1 MSKIVLVTGAS
12 RGIGLE
18 AAKHFSKEGYKVIG
32 TSRGDFNLGEL
43 IGDDSAISF
52 QLDLMSKQSI
62 KNLFADLKSQD
73 LLPSV
78 LVNNAG
84 ITKDQLFMRMK
95 DEDWDDVIE
104 TNLNGLFRVTK
115 AFIKPMVKNKFGRVI
130 NISSVAGLMGNSGQV
145 NYSSSKSA
153 MVGFSRSLAKE
164 LGSRNITSNVVAP
177 GFIETDMTTFLND
190 DEKAE
195 VSKNIPMKR
204 FGTVEDV
211 ARCIVFLASDE
222 ANYITGQTISVDGG
236 LFTVSYTHL
245 TLPTIYSV

>member
-1 MSKIVLVTGAS
+1 MNKSVLVTGAS

-18 AAKHFSKEGYKVIG
+18 VAKLFSKEGYKVIG
-32 TSRGDFNLGEL
+32 TSRGDFNLGDL
-43 IGDDSAISF
+43 IGDSSAMSV
-52 QLDLMSKQSI
+52 QLDLMSKESI
-62 KNLFADLKSQD
+62 NDLFEVLKSKD
-73 LLPSV
+73 ILPSV
-78 LVNNAG
+78 LINNAG
-84 ITKDQLFMRMK
+84 ITKDQLFLRMK
-95 DEDWDDVIE
+95 DKDWDEVIE

-177 GFIETDMTTFLND
+177 GFIETDMTTFLSD
-190 DEKAE
+190 DEKIE

-204 FGTVEDV
+204 FGTVEVV
-211 ARCIVFLASDE
+211 AKCILFLASDK
-222 ANYITGQTISVDGG
+222 ANYITGQIISVDGG
-236 LFTVSYTHL
+236 LFMY
-245 TLPTIYSV
+245 

>member
-18 AAKHFSKEGYKVIG
+18 AAKHFSNEGYKVIG
-32 TSRGDFNLGEL
+32 SSRGDFNLGEL
-43 IGDDSAISF
+43 IGDESAISV
-52 QLDLMSKQSI
+52 QLDLMSKESI
-62 KNLFADLKSQD
+62 KNLFADLKSED

-84 ITKDQLFMRMK
+84 ITKDQLFLRMK

-190 DEKAE
+190 DEKVE

-204 FGTVEDV
+204 FGTVQDV
-211 ARCIVFLASDE
+211 AKCIVFLASDE

-236 LFTVSYTHL
+236 LFMY
-245 TLPTIYSV
+245 

>member
-32 TSRGDFNLGEL
+32 TSRGDFNLGDL
-43 IGDDSAISF
+43 IGDESAISA
-52 QLDLMSKQSI
+52 QLDLMSKESI
-62 KNLFADLKSQD
+62 QNLFVKLKSED

-84 ITKDQLFMRMK
+84 ITKDQLFLRMK
-95 DEDWDDVIE
+95 DDDWDDVIE

-190 DEKAE
+190 DEKVE

-204 FGTVEDV
+204 FGTVQDV
-211 ARCIVFLASDE
+211 AKCIVFLASDE

-236 LFTVSYTHL
+236 LFMY
-245 TLPTIYSV
+245 

>member
-43 IGDDSAISF
+43 IGDESAISA
-52 QLDLMSKQSI
+52 QLDLMSKESI
-62 KNLFADLKSQD
+62 KNLFADLKSED

-84 ITKDQLFMRMK
+84 ITKDQLFLRMK

-190 DEKAE
+190 DEKVE

-204 FGTVEDV
+204 FGTVQDV
-211 ARCIVFLASDE
+211 AKCIVFLASDE

-236 LFTVSYTHL
+236 LFMY
-245 TLPTIYSV
+245 

>member
-18 AAKHFSKEGYKVIG
+18 AAKHFSKQGYKVIG
-32 TSRGDFNLGEL
+32 SSRGDFNLGEL
-43 IGDDSAISF
+43 IGDESAISV
-52 QLDLMSKQSI
+52 QLDLMSKESI
-62 KNLFADLKSQD
+62 KSLFADLKSED

-84 ITKDQLFMRMK
+84 ITKDQLFLRMK

-190 DEKAE
+190 DEKVE

-204 FGTVEDV
+204 FGTVQDV
-211 ARCIVFLASDE
+211 AKCIVFLASDE

-236 LFTVSYTHL
+236 LFMY
-245 TLPTIYSV
+245 

>member
-1 MSKIVLVTGAS
+1 MNKIVLVTGAS

-18 AAKHFSKEGYKVIG
+18 VAKLFSKEGYKVIG
-32 TSRGDFNLGEL
+32 TSRGDFNLGDL
-43 IGDDSAISF
+43 IGDSSAMSV
-52 QLDLMSKQSI
+52 QLDLMSKESI
-62 KNLFADLKSQD
+62 NDLFEVLKSKD
-73 LLPSV
+73 ILPSV
-78 LVNNAG
+78 FINNAG
-84 ITKDQLFMRMK
+84 ITKDQLFLRMK
-95 DEDWDDVIE
+95 DKDWDEVIE

-190 DEKAE
+190 DDKIE

-211 ARCIVFLASDE
+211 AKCIVFLASDN
-222 ANYITGQTISVDGG
+222 ANYITGQIISVDGG
-236 LFTVSYTHL
+236 LFMY
-245 TLPTIYSV
+245 

>member
-32 TSRGDFNLGEL
+32 SSRGDFNLGEL
-43 IGDDSAISF
+43 IGDESAISVK
-52 QLDLMSKQSI
+52 LDLMSKESI
-62 KNLFADLKSQD
+62 QNLFADLKSED

-84 ITKDQLFMRMK
+84 ITKDQLFLRMK

-130 NISSVAGLMGNSGQV
+130 NISSVSGLMGNSGQV

-190 DEKAE
+190 DEKVE
-195 VSKNIPMKR
+195 LSKNIPMRR
-204 FGTVEDV
+204 FGSVQDV
-211 ARCIVFLASDE
+211 AKCIVFLASDE

-236 LFTVSYTHL
+236 LFMY
-245 TLPTIYSV
+245 

>member
-1 MSKIVLVTGAS
+1 MSKIVLITGAS

-32 TSRGDFNLGEL
+32 SSRGDFNLGEL
-43 IGDDSAISF
+43 IGDESAISV
-52 QLDLMSKQSI
+52 QLDLMSKESI
-62 KNLFADLKSQD
+62 QNLFADLKSED

-84 ITKDQLFMRMK
+84 ITKDQLFLRMK

-104 TNLNGLFRVTK
+104 TNLNGLFRVTN

-190 DEKAE
+190 DEKVE
-195 VSKNIPMKR
+195 LSKNIPMRR
-204 FGTVEDV
+204 FGTVQDV
-211 ARCIVFLASDE
+211 AKCIVFLASDE

-236 LFTVSYTHL
+236 LFMY
-245 TLPTIYSV
+245 

>member
-32 TSRGDFNLGEL
+32 SSRGDFNLGEL
-43 IGDDSAISF
+43 IGDESAISV
-52 QLDLMSKQSI
+52 QLDLMSKESI
-62 KNLFADLKSQD
+62 KNLFADLKSED

-84 ITKDQLFMRMK
+84 ITKDQLFLRMK

-190 DEKAE
+190 DEKVE
-195 VSKNIPMKR
+195 LSENIPMKR
-204 FGTVEDV
+204 FGTVQDV
-211 ARCIVFLASDE
+211 AKCIVFLASDE

-236 LFTVSYTHL
+236 LFMY
-245 TLPTIYSV
+245 

>member
-18 AAKHFSKEGYKVIG
+18 AAKRFSKEGYKVIG
-32 TSRGDFNLGEL
+32 TSRGDFNLGDL
-43 IGDDSAISF
+43 IGDESAISA
-52 QLDLMSKQSI
+52 QLDLMSKESI
-62 KNLFADLKSQD
+62 KNLFADLKSKD

-84 ITKDQLFMRMK
+84 ITKDQLFLRMK

-177 GFIETDMTTFLND
+177 GFIETDMTSFLND
-190 DEKAE
+190 EEKVE

-204 FGTVEDV
+204 FGNVQDV
-211 ARCIVFLASDE
+211 AKCIVFLASDE

-236 LFTVSYTHL
+236 LFMY
-245 TLPTIYSV
+245 

>member
-1 MSKIVLVTGAS
+1 MNKIVLVTGAS

-32 TSRGDFNLGEL
+32 TSRGEFNLGEL
-43 IGDDSAISF
+43 IGDDSAISV
-52 QLDLMSKQSI
+52 QLDLMSKESI
-62 KNLFADLKSQD
+62 KNLFADLKSED

-84 ITKDQLFMRMK
+84 ITKDQLFLRMK

-115 AFIKPMVKNKFGRVI
+115 AFIKPMVKNKFGRII

-190 DEKAE
+190 DEKVE

-204 FGTVEDV
+204 FGTVQDV
-211 ARCIVFLASDE
+211 AKCIVFLASDE

-236 LFTVSYTHL
+236 LFMY
-245 TLPTIYSV
+245 

>member
-1 MSKIVLVTGAS
+1 MNKTVLVTGAS

-18 AAKHFSKEGYKVIG
+18 AAKHFSKDGYRVIG
-32 TSRGDFNLGEL
+32 SSRNDLNLGKL
-43 IGDDSAISF
+43 IGDNSAMSV
-52 QLDLMSKQSI
+52 QLDLMSKESI
-62 KNLFADLKSQD
+62 KSVFADLKSKD

-84 ITKDQLFMRMK
+84 ITKDQLFLRMK
-95 DEDWDDVIE
+95 DEDWEDVIE

-115 AFIKPMVKNKFGRVI
+115 AFIKPMVKNKFGRII

-145 NYSSSKSA
+145 NYASSKSA
-153 MVGFSRSLAKE
+153 MVGFSKSLAKE

-177 GFIETDMTTFLND
+177 GFIETDMTTFLDD
-190 DEKAE
+190 DEK
-195 VSKNIPMKR
+195 VKLSNNIPMNR

-211 ARCIVFLASDE
+211 AKCIVFLASDK

-236 LFTVSYTHL
+236 LYM
-245 TLPTIYSV
+245 Y

>member
-1 MSKIVLVTGAS
+1 MSKIVLITGAS

-32 TSRGDFNLGEL
+32 TSRGEFNLDEL
-43 IGDDSAISF
+43 IGDDSAISV
-52 QLDLMSKQSI
+52 QLDLVSKESI
-62 KNLFADLKSQD
+62 KNLFADLKSED

-84 ITKDQLFMRMK
+84 ITKDQIFLRMK

-115 AFIKPMVKNKFGRVI
+115 AFIKPKVKNKFVRVI

-177 GFIETDMTTFLND
+177 GFIETDMTTFLSD
-190 DEKAE
+190 AEKQE

-204 FGTVEDV
+204 FGSVEDV
-211 ARCIVFLASDE
+211 AKCIVFLASDE

-236 LFTVSYTHL
+236 LFMY
-245 TLPTIYSV
+245 

>member
-32 TSRGDFNLGEL
+32 SSRGDFNLGEL
-43 IGDDSAISF
+43 IGDESAISV
-52 QLDLMSKQSI
+52 QLDLMSKESI
-62 KNLFADLKSQD
+62 KNLFAYLKSED

-84 ITKDQLFMRMK
+84 ITKDQLFLRMK

-130 NISSVAGLMGNSGQV
+130 NISSVSGLMGNSGQV

-236 LFTVSYTHL
+236 LFMY
-245 TLPTIYSV
+245 

>member
-43 IGDDSAISF
+43 IGDDSAISV
-52 QLDLMSKQSI
+52 QLDLMSKGSI
-62 KNLFADLKSQD
+62 KKLFADLKSQD

-190 DEKAE
+190 DEKVE
-195 VSKNIPMKR
+195 VNKNIPMKR
-204 FGTVEDV
+204 FGTVGDV
-211 ARCIVFLASDE
+211 AKCIVFLASDE

-236 LFTVSYTHL
+236 LFMY
-245 TLPTIYSV
+245 

>member
-1 MSKIVLVTGAS
+1 MNKIVLVTGAS

-18 AAKHFSKEGYKVIG
+18 VAKLFSNEGYKVIG
-32 TSRGDFNLGEL
+32 TSRGDFNLGDL
-43 IGDDSAISF
+43 IGDSSAMSV
-52 QLDLMSKQSI
+52 QLDLMSKESI
-62 KNLFADLKSQD
+62 NDLFEVLKSKD
-73 LLPSV
+73 NLPSV
-78 LVNNAG
+78 LINNAG
-84 ITKDQLFMRMK
+84 ITKDQLFLRMK
-95 DEDWDDVIE
+95 DKDWDEVIE

-190 DEKAE
+190 DDKIE

-211 ARCIVFLASDE
+211 AKCIVFLASDN
-222 ANYITGQTISVDGG
+222 ANYITGQIISVDGG
-236 LFTVSYTHL
+236 LFMY
-245 TLPTIYSV
+245 

>member
-1 MSKIVLVTGAS
+1 MNKIVLVTGAS

-18 AAKHFSKEGYKVIG
+18 VAKLFSKEGYKVIG
-32 TSRGDFNLGEL
+32 TSRGDFNLGDL
-43 IGDDSAISF
+43 IGDSSAMSV
-52 QLDLMSKQSI
+52 QLDLMSKESI
-62 KNLFADLKSQD
+62 NDLFEVLKSKD
-73 LLPSV
+73 MLPSV
-78 LVNNAG
+78 LINNAG
-84 ITKDQLFMRMK
+84 ITKDQLFLRMK
-95 DEDWDDVIE
+95 DKDWDEVIE

-115 AFIKPMVKNKFGRVI
+115 ALIKPMVKNKFGRVI

-177 GFIETDMTTFLND
+177 GFIETDMTTFLSD
-190 DEKAE
+190 DEKIE

-211 ARCIVFLASDE
+211 AKCILFLASDK
-222 ANYITGQTISVDGG
+222 ANYITGQIISVDGG
-236 LFTVSYTHL
+236 LFMY
-245 TLPTIYSV
+245 

>member
-1 MSKIVLVTGAS
+1 MNKIVLVTGAS

-32 TSRGDFNLGEL
+32 SSRGDFNLGEL
-43 IGDDSAISF
+43 IGDESAISV
-52 QLDLMSKQSI
+52 QLDLMSKESI
-62 KNLFADLKSQD
+62 KNLFADLKSDD

-84 ITKDQLFMRMK
+84 ITKDQLFLRMK

-190 DEKAE
+190 DEKVE

-204 FGTVEDV
+204 FGTVQDV
-211 ARCIVFLASDE
+211 AKCIVFLASDE

-236 LFTVSYTHL
+236 LFMY
-245 TLPTIYSV
+245 

>member
-32 TSRGDFNLGEL
+32 SSRGDFNLGEL
-43 IGDDSAISF
+43 IGDESAISV
-52 QLDLMSKQSI
+52 QLDLMSKESI
-62 KNLFADLKSQD
+62 KNLFAYLKSED

-84 ITKDQLFMRMK
+84 ITKDQLFLRMK

-153 MVGFSRSLAKE
+153 MVGFTRSLAKE

-190 DEKAE
+190 DEKVE

-204 FGTVEDV
+204 FGTVQDV
-211 ARCIVFLASDE
+211 AKCIVFLASDE

-236 LFTVSYTHL
+236 LFMY
-245 TLPTIYSV
+245 

>member
-43 IGDDSAISF
+43 TGDDSAISV
-52 QLDLMSKQSI
+52 QLDLMSKESI

-84 ITKDQLFMRMK
+84 ITKDQLFLRMK

-190 DEKAE
+190 DEKVE

-204 FGTVEDV
+204 FGTVGDV
-211 ARCIVFLASDE
+211 AKCIVFLASDE

-236 LFTVSYTHL
+236 LFMY
-245 TLPTIYSV
+245 

>member
-1 MSKIVLVTGAS
+1 MSKVVLVTGAS

-43 IGDDSAISF
+43 IGDESAISV
-52 QLDLMSKQSI
+52 QLDLMSKESI
-62 KNLFADLKSQD
+62 KNLFADLKSED

-84 ITKDQLFMRMK
+84 ITKDQLFLRMK

-190 DEKAE
+190 DEKVE

-204 FGTVEDV
+204 FGTVQDV
-211 ARCIVFLASDE
+211 AKCIVFLASDE

-236 LFTVSYTHL
+236 LFMY
-245 TLPTIYSV
+245 

>member
-43 IGDDSAISF
+43 IGDDSAISV

-115 AFIKPMVKNKFGRVI
+115 AFIKPMVRNKFGRVI

-164 LGSRNITSNVVAP
+164 LGSRNITSNVIAP

-190 DEKAE
+190 DEKVE

-211 ARCIVFLASDE
+211 AKCILFLASDE

-236 LFTVSYTHL
+236 LFMY
-245 TLPTIYSV
+245 

>member
-43 IGDDSAISF
+43 IGDDSAISV

-104 TNLNGLFRVTK
+104 TNLNGLFRDTK
-115 AFIKPMVKNKFGRVI
+115 AFIKPMVKNKFGRFI
-130 NISSVAGLMGNSGQV
+130 NISSVSGLMGNSGQV

-195 VSKNIPMKR
+195 ISKNIPMKR

-236 LFTVSYTHL
+236 LFMY
-245 TLPTIYSV
+245 

>member
-1 MSKIVLVTGAS
+1 
-12 RGIGLE
+12 
-18 AAKHFSKEGYKVIG
+18 
-32 TSRGDFNLGEL
+32 
-43 IGDDSAISF
+43 
-52 QLDLMSKQSI
+52 
-62 KNLFADLKSQD
+62 
-73 LLPSV
+73 
-78 LVNNAG
+78 
-84 ITKDQLFMRMK
+84 MK

-177 GFIETDMTTFLND
+177 GFIETDMTTFLSD
-190 DEKAE
+190 AEKQE

-204 FGTVEDV
+204 FGSVEDV
-211 ARCIVFLASDE
+211 AKCIVFLASDE

-236 LFTVSYTHL
+236 LFMY
-245 TLPTIYSV
+245 

>member
-43 IGDDSAISF
+43 IGDDSAISV
-52 QLDLMSKQSI
+52 QLDLMSKESI
-62 KNLFADLKSQD
+62 NNLFTNLKSQD

-84 ITKDQLFMRMK
+84 ITKDQLFLRMK

-190 DEKAE
+190 DEKVE

-204 FGTVEDV
+204 FGIVEDV
-211 ARCIVFLASDE
+211 AKCIVFLASDE

-236 LFTVSYTHL
+236 LFMY
-245 TLPTIYSV
+245 

>member
-18 AAKHFSKEGYKVIG
+18 TAKHFSKEGYRVIG

-43 IGDDSAISF
+43 LEVDNAISLK
-52 QLDLMSKQSI
+52 LDLTSKESI
-62 KNLFADLKSQD
+62 NNLYIDLKSKD

-84 ITKDQLFMRMK
+84 ITKDQLFLRMK

-177 GFIETDMTTFLND
+177 GFIETDMTTFLSD
-190 DEKAE
+190 DEKVE

-204 FGTVEDV
+204 FGTVKDV
-211 ARCIVFLASDE
+211 AKCIVFLASDE

-236 LFTVSYTHL
+236 LFMY
-245 TLPTIYSV
+245 

>member
-43 IGDDSAISF
+43 IGDDSAISV
-52 QLDLMSKQSI
+52 QLDLMSKESI

-84 ITKDQLFMRMK
+84 ITKDQLFLRMK

-190 DEKAE
+190 DEKIE

-204 FGTVEDV
+204 FGTVADV
-211 ARCIVFLASDE
+211 AKCIVFLASDE

-236 LFTVSYTHL
+236 LFMY
-245 TLPTIYSV
+245 

>member
-32 TSRGDFNLGEL
+32 TSRGDFNLGDL
-43 IGDDSAISF
+43 IGDESAISA
-52 QLDLMSKQSI
+52 QLDLMSKESI
-62 KNLFADLKSQD
+62 KNLFADLKSKD

-84 ITKDQLFMRMK
+84 ITKDQLFLRMK

-190 DEKAE
+190 DEKVE

-204 FGTVEDV
+204 FGTVQDV
-211 ARCIVFLASDE
+211 AKCIVFLASDE

-236 LFTVSYTHL
+236 LFMY
-245 TLPTIYSV
+245 

>member
-18 AAKHFSKEGYKVIG
+18 AAKHFSKEGYRVIG

-43 IGDDSAISF
+43 IGDDSAIST
-52 QLDLMSKQSI
+52 QLDLMSKESI
-62 KNLFADLKSQD
+62 KNLFADLKSED

-84 ITKDQLFMRMK
+84 ITKDQLFLRMK

-164 LGSRNITSNVVAP
+164 LGSRNITSNVIAP

-190 DEKAE
+190 DEKVE
-195 VSKNIPMKR
+195 LSKNIPMKR

-211 ARCIVFLASDE
+211 AKCILFLASDK

-236 LFTVSYTHL
+236 LFMY
-245 TLPTIYSV
+245 

>member
-43 IGDDSAISF
+43 IGDDSAISV
-52 QLDLMSKQSI
+52 QLDLMSKESI

-84 ITKDQLFMRMK
+84 ITKDQLFLRMK

-190 DEKAE
+190 DEKVE

-204 FGTVEDV
+204 FGTVADV
-211 ARCIVFLASDE
+211 AKCIVFLASDE

-236 LFTVSYTHL
+236 LFMY
-245 TLPTIYSV
+245 

>member
-32 TSRGDFNLGEL
+32 SSRGDFNLGEL
-43 IGDDSAISF
+43 IGDESAISV
-52 QLDLMSKQSI
+52 QLDLMSKESI
-62 KNLFADLKSQD
+62 KNLFADLKSED

-84 ITKDQLFMRMK
+84 ITKDQLFLRMK

-130 NISSVAGLMGNSGQV
+130 NISSVSGLMGNSGQV

-190 DEKAE
+190 DEKVE
-195 VSKNIPMKR
+195 VSKNIPMRR
-204 FGTVEDV
+204 FGTVQDV
-211 ARCIVFLASDE
+211 AKCIAFLASDE

-236 LFTVSYTHL
+236 LFMY
-245 TLPTIYSV
+245 

>member
-32 TSRGDFNLGEL
+32 SSRGDFNLGEL
-43 IGDDSAISF
+43 IGDESAISV
-52 QLDLMSKQSI
+52 QLDLMSKESI
-62 KNLFADLKSQD
+62 KNLFADLKSED

-84 ITKDQLFMRMK
+84 VTKDQLFLRMK

-190 DEKAE
+190 DEKVE

-204 FGTVEDV
+204 FGTVQDV
-211 ARCIVFLASDE
+211 AKCIVFLASDE

-236 LFTVSYTHL
+236 LFMY
-245 TLPTIYSV
+245 

>member
-32 TSRGDFNLGEL
+32 TSRGDFNLGDL
-43 IGDDSAISF
+43 IGDESAISA
-52 QLDLMSKQSI
+52 QLDLMSKESI
-62 KNLFADLKSQD
+62 KNLFADLKSED

-84 ITKDQLFMRMK
+84 ITKDQLFLRMK

-115 AFIKPMVKNKFGRVI
+115 AFIKPMVKNKFGRII

-190 DEKAE
+190 DEKVE

-236 LFTVSYTHL
+236 LFMY
-245 TLPTIYSV
+245 

>member
-18 AAKHFSKEGYKVIG
+18 AAKHFSREGYKVIG
-32 TSRGDFNLGEL
+32 SSRGDFNLGEL
-43 IGDDSAISF
+43 IGDESAISV
-52 QLDLMSKQSI
+52 QLDLMSKESI
-62 KNLFADLKSQD
+62 KNLFADLKSED

-84 ITKDQLFMRMK
+84 ITKDQLFLRMK

-190 DEKAE
+190 DEKVE

-204 FGTVEDV
+204 FGTVQDV
-211 ARCIVFLASDE
+211 AKCIVFLASDE

-236 LFTVSYTHL
+236 LFMY
-245 TLPTIYSV
+245 

>member
-1 MSKIVLVTGAS
+1 MNKIVLVTGAS

-18 AAKHFSKEGYKVIG
+18 VAKLFSKEGYKVIG
-32 TSRGDFNLGEL
+32 TSRGDFNLGDL
-43 IGDDSAISF
+43 IGDSSAMSV
-52 QLDLMSKQSI
+52 QLDLMSKESI
-62 KNLFADLKSQD
+62 NDLFEVLKSKD
-73 LLPSV
+73 ILPSV
-78 LVNNAG
+78 LINNAG
-84 ITKDQLFMRMK
+84 ITKDQLFLRMK
-95 DEDWDDVIE
+95 DKDWDEVIE

-190 DEKAE
+190 DEKIE

-211 ARCIVFLASDE
+211 AKCIAFLASDK
-222 ANYITGQTISVDGG
+222 ANYITGQIISVDGG
-236 LFTVSYTHL
+236 LFMY
-245 TLPTIYSV
+245 

>member
-32 TSRGDFNLGEL
+32 TSRGVFNLGEL
-43 IGDDSAISF
+43 IGDDSAISV

-190 DEKAE
+190 DEKVE

-204 FGTVEDV
+204 FGTVQDV
-211 ARCIVFLASDE
+211 AKCIVFLASDE

-236 LFTVSYTHL
+236 LFMY
-245 TLPTIYSV
+245 

>member
-1 MSKIVLVTGAS
+1 MNKIVLITGAS

-18 AAKHFSKEGYKVIG
+18 TAKLFANSGYQVIG
-32 TSRGDFNLGEL
+32 TSRSKFNLGGL
-43 IGDDSAISF
+43 IKNTDAKSF
-52 QLDLMSKQSI
+52 ELDLMSKSSI
-62 KNLFADLKSQD
+62 KELFSNLKSED

-84 ITKDQLFMRMK
+84 ITKDQLFLRMK

-115 AFIKPMVKNKFGRVI
+115 AFIKPMVKNKFGRII

-153 MVGFSRSLAKE
+153 IIGFSRSLAKE

-190 DEKAE
+190 EEKIE

-204 FGTVEDV
+204 FGNVDDV
-211 ARCIVFLASDE
+211 AKCILFLASDE
-222 ANYITGQTISVDGG
+222 ANYITGQSISVDGG
-236 LFTVSYTHL
+236 LFMY
-245 TLPTIYSV
+245 